1 MSLELL
7 NNPFF
12 VTIQD
17 IGRFSYS
24 HIGVTNSGV
33 MDEYAYF
40 VANKLLK
47 NSLDTNILEIGCSN
61 VVFKVNTNTTIS
73 ITGAFCNFFINDKP
87 KELWQSYEVEKND
100 ILKIGKI
107 INGNWVYLAVSCGFN
122 IEKEFGSNSTT
133 IKENLGGL
141 DGNRLQKGD
150 ILFFNKTEKLTKTFL
165 KKEFIPKYENE
176 LALRVILSYQHKSFP
191 KDQIEKFFSNDYFV
205 TKDFNRMAF
214 KLQGNKINCNID
226 GIISEAIAFGSIQ
239 IPKDGQPIVLLKER
253 QTIGGYPKIGTV
265 LNIDCFKLAQAKIGT
280 KIKFQKISYKEALL
294 KSKIYYSF
302 FS

>member
-1 MSLELL
+1 MSLKLL

-40 VANKLLK
+40 IANKLLK
-47 NSLDTNILEIGCSN
+47 NPLDTNILEIGCSN
-61 VVFKVNTNTTIS
+61 VIFKVNKNTTIS
-73 ITGAFCNFFINDKP
+73 ITGAFCEFFINDKP
-87 KELWQSYEVEKND
+87 KELWQSYEVKKND

-107 INGNWVYLAVSCGFN
+107 INGNWIYLAVFGGFN
-122 IEKEFGSNSTT
+122 IEKEFGSNSTS

-150 ILFFNKTEKLTKTFL
+150 ILSFNKTEELNKTFL

-176 LALRVILSYQHKSFP
+176 LVLRVILSYQY
-191 KDQIEKFFSNDYFV
+191 KDFSKDEIEKFFSSDYFV

-214 KLQGNKINCNID
+214 KLQGNKINCDID

-239 IPKDGQPIVLLKER
+239 IPKDGQPIVLLKEK

-265 LNIDCFKLAQAKIGT
+265 INIDCFRLSQAREGT
-280 KIKFQKISYKEALL
+280 KIKFEEISLEKA
-294 KSKIYYSF
+294 SKKVKDFYLSF
-302 FS
+302 S